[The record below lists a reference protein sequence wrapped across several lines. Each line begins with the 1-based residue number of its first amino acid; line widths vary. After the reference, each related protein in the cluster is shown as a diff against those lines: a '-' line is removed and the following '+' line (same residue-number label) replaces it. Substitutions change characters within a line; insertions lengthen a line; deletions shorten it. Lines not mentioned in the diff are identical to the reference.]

1 MAYSDVPK
9 GQNAD
14 FYLSGRARALFRL
27 EYPLATDPPV
37 GTPAW
42 WSNEGVKDA
51 WQGLKSRIGVEG
63 SLTGADGNPL
73 PLKLGVPDPK
83 TGVVPKGPYDNAMP
97 TTTGGGQT
105 PPYGGSVVVNYG
117 PGKVRIATPVVRNA
131 PPVIRQAPP
140 YVDRGG
146 GGGVYSPPPGAVL
159 STKEIFGIFRGR
171 VVPVFQ
177 ILERNGMRNH
187 VERGGRVVIGVSPRE
202 GFGLGGTPGA
212 WERASPGVS
221 PGAFGLDP
229 YVGVVAFDGFR
240 VRPVDAYTLGQLLG
254 PGWRALLQAAA

>member
-1 MAYSDVPK
+1 MAYSDVPR

-14 FYLSGRARALFRL
+14 YYLSGRARALFRL

-63 SLTGADGNPL
+63 SLTGEDGNPL
-73 PLKLGVPDPK
+73 PLRLGVPDPK
-83 TGVVPKGPYDNAMP
+83 TGIVPQGPYDNAMP
-97 TTTGGGQT
+97 VTGGGQT
-105 PPYGGSVVVNYG
+105 PRYGGSVVVNYG
-117 PGKVRIATPVVRNA
+117 PGKVRVA

-146 GGGVYSPPPGAVL
+146 GGGGVYVPPPGPI
-159 STKEIFGIFRGR
+159 STKEIFGLLRGR

-187 VERGGRVVIGVSPRE
+187 VERGGRVVIGVNARE

-221 PGAFGLDP
+221 PGAYGLDP
-229 YVGVVAFDGFR
+229 YVGVVAFDGTR
-240 VRPVDAYTLGQLLG
+240 IRPVDAYTLGQLLG
-254 PGWRALLQAAA
+254 PSWRAVLQAAA